1 MLNSTCREYMEMNR
15 EPLWATANT
24 GSWAARVQESSNAP
38 KHAEQWTIY
47 TYIITTHTH
56 TVVCVRELT
65 ERRDSTRVDVIS
77 TLWKM
82 SIETVSN
89 ISVPLCIKNGNLLG
103 LSKWLKNYIRIVYLN
118 MIKFQIKF
126 EYRRHNFSKRKKNF
140 WLLSWGHKILQIH
153 VFSKH

>member
-1 MLNSTCREYMEMNR
+1 MKITLIWVHGDEPRAALSHCKHWIMSCSRARIQRRSETRSTMD
-15 EPLWATANT
+15 
-24 GSWAARVQESSNAP
+24 
-38 KHAEQWTIY
+38 
-47 TYIITTHTH
+47 YIHLYNYNTHTH

-65 ERRDSTRVDVIS
+65 ERRDSARVDVIS

-126 EYRRHNFSKRKKNF
+126 EYRRHNFSKRKKK
-140 WLLSWGHKILQIH
+140 LLASLLRAQNITNPRFFKA
-153 VFSKH
+153 